1 MVINLDILIIEN
13 SIVNYFLLYITSQ
26 TLRIR
31 KNFRSILLPA
41 VFGGIYVITLVF
53 PKLNILA
60 SFPFK
65 IVVAS
70 LMILLLFKNKSILL
84 NVKALFIY
92 LLYSMLL
99 AGVCFFIEINNS
111 SIFNLNGAI
120 YNFSYKKLMLSIII
134 LYLLLNRLVLYI
146 KDRIEIDSLIYTVDI
161 VFNDVETTVRA
172 FLDTGNELREPVT
185 NLPVMILESF
195 DFRNKINEN
204 EFLHIPYK
212 VVNGQVNNL
221 KGFRPSYIRIHKGNE
236 LETRQV
242 IVGLCDN
249 KLSSISEYNALLSRG
264 II

>member
-41 VFGGIYVITLVF
+41 VFGGIYVITLIF
-53 PKLNILA
+53 PKLYILA

-65 IVVAS
+65 IFVAF

-99 AGVCFFIEINNS
+99 AGVCVFIEINNS

-134 LYLLLNRLVLYI
+134 LYLLLSRLVLYI

-161 VFNDVETTVRA
+161 VFDDVETTVRA

-204 EFLHIPYK
+204 ELLYIPYK

-221 KGFRPSYIRIHKGNE
+221 KGFRPSYIRIHKGNK